1 MYVMHVICS
10 YALEDLKGMCENALD
25 VTLSVEKAAETLVS
39 ADLHT
44 ATQLKAQSIIFIKTH
59 LTDVMQTQ
67 GWQDVIRTH
76 PDLIME
82 VSRAFAKQI
91 NL

>member
-1 MYVMHVICS
+1 MS
-10 YALEDLKGMCENALD
+10 ENALI
-25 VTLSVEKAAETLVS
+25 VTLSVETATETLVS

-44 ATQLKAQSIIFIKTH
+44 AAQLKAQSIAFIKTH
-59 LTDVMQTQ
+59 VTGVMQTQ
-67 GWQDVIRTH
+67 GWQDAIRTH
-76 PDLIME
+76 PDLIVG